1 MLYYNVFLIYS
12 NLKILNLKFW
22 KGFRGERGNHTFI
35 NEMSFLF
42 QGETF
47 PLSVLERYF
56 VDLQTFPSK
65 NILCFDLIYIQP
77 VWIEKQ
83 GGNSIIIK
91 KGFSVRII
99 HSDGNFLKVHNILHF
114 SVEVCKRHGTYILDG
129 NSEIGAHV

>member
-1 MLYYNVFLIYS
+1 
-12 NLKILNLKFW
+12 
-22 KGFRGERGNHTFI
+22 
-35 NEMSFLF
+35 MSFLF

-56 VDLQTFPSK
+56 VALQTFPSK
-65 NILCFDLIYIQP
+65 NIHCFDLIYIQP

-129 NSEIGAHV
+129 NSEIGALVQIEIEI